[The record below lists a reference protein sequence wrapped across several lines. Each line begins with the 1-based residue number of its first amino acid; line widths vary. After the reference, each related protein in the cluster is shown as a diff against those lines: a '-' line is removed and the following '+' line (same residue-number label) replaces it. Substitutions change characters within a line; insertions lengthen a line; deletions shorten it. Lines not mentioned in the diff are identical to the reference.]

1 MPEQQ
6 PISDRVWSIETNGI
20 NPIIDDDRHGQPLEL
35 FWVWFVAGL
44 SIISVI
50 FGGILSAVGLNFWQS
65 VLVTLVALA
74 GSFVLV
80 GVLGIPGARAGAPML
95 TLSRAPFGPR
105 GNLGPALINWINF
118 VGWEIIIVVA
128 AAYALLGLLNLLGL
142 PTNTVW
148 TVASLATVT
157 VIMIIL
163 GLLGHA
169 TLVWIQRAVTVVFG
183 LLTLVVGFFV
193 LRSTNWSTLLAQPA
207 GPWDT
212 GVVASPITRATC
224 PAVRRQA
231 RLLGGRL
238 AEGRCRSLS

>member
-74 GSFVLV
+74 RSFRLV
-80 GVLGIPGARAGAPML
+80 AVLGIPGARAGAPMR

-105 GNLGPALINWINF
+105 GNLGPALIHLINL
-118 VGWEIIIVVA
+118 VG
-128 AAYALLGLLNLLGL
+128 L
-142 PTNTVW
+142 
-148 TVASLATVT
+148 
-157 VIMIIL
+157 
-163 GLLGHA
+163 
-169 TLVWIQRAVTVVFG
+169 
-183 LLTLVVGFFV
+183 
-193 LRSTNWSTLLAQPA
+193 
-207 GPWDT
+207 
-212 GVVASPITRATC
+212 
-224 PAVRRQA
+224 
-231 RLLGGRL
+231 
-238 AEGRCRSLS
+238 